1 MKIVPTT
8 GENWIRLITWPF
20 KGLVLAY
27 GVFYP
32 FWLYSQPGVPG
43 TIEGPDYSVI
53 EKAALAYLFVAIALL
68 LLSGVQSSLSDRRGA
83 FWSAAF
89 AVLALIIAYG
99 GTFHPHFK

>member
-1 MKIVPTT
+1 L
-8 GENWIRLITWPF
+8 RLATLASAPPHP
-20 KGLVLAY
+20 KGVEADGRKTIY
-27 GVFYP
+27 RKTFTP
-32 FWLYSQPGVPG
+32 PGVPG
-43 TIEGPDYSVI
+43 TIGGPDYSVI

-68 LLSGVQSSLSDRRGA
+68 LLSGVQSSFSDRRGA